1 MNLQLDITN
10 ITKVRFGEK
19 TAVKDGILSI
29 NQKELQELLEKDSRF
44 NSVTIELAHPGE
56 KCRIVQVFDVTEPR
70 AKEGSGE
77 NYPGALGKI
86 ETAGNGKTRV
96 LRGAAIV
103 TVDFTSGMK
112 DAMVIDMSGVG
123 TELGAYGN
131 LQNIVILCR
140 PASGIARYDY
150 QNALRIAG
158 FKVSVYLAEAARNI
172 KADETEVYELGV
184 LSQAGK
190 ELEKLPRVAY
200 VYQIHSLQQSV
211 DKPVNEPIFYGDNVS
226 KLLPTIV
233 HPNEILDGGLVRGY
247 YCQGVE
253 TYSIQNHPMIRELYK
268 RHGKELYFVGVVVTA
283 AQFTEPDRERSAVT
297 AAKLVKEVLGAD
309 GAVLT
314 KIGGGAPHI
323 DLAQTCEQCE
333 KSGVKTTI
341 VVADQSTDG
350 SSEGALLF
358 NTPYADAI
366 VNFGSFSGT
375 FTLPPLEKI
384 IGGPITFG
392 GRPASGEIQVPTYIL
407 AGGSSQLGSSK
418 QRMFET

>member
-10 ITKVRFGEK
+10 ITKVRFGEN

-44 NSVTIELAHPGE
+44 NGVTIELAHPGE